1 MQHNTFLIKLFI
13 EFLNFSRCYTKK
25 FPSFDILIGYLKFLE
40 TQHLIDKGKTI
51 KIIVTGSTKIVESR
65 KKSLKINFKKILHWY
80 FYFVLKLNLGDKKSF
95 CEKLFLRSK
104 MGISSDFTT
113 KLLEKEYKSDGVM
126 ALMESVLILRYLVTI
141 LNQYIF

>member
-40 TQHLIDKGKTI
+40 TQRLIDKGKTI

-65 KKSLKINFKKILHWY
+65 KKSLKINFKKILPLV
-80 FYFVLKLNLGDKKSF
+80 FLF
-95 CEKLFLRSK
+95 CFKIEFR
-104 MGISSDFTT
+104 
-113 KLLEKEYKSDGVM
+113 
-126 ALMESVLILRYLVTI
+126 
-141 LNQYIF
+141 